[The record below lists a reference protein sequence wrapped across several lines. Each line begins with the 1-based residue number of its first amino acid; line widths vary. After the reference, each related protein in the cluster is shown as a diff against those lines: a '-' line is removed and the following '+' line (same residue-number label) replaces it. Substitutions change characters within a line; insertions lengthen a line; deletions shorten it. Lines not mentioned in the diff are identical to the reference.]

1 MKRYTTI
8 IFTLLIL
15 GSLFEFLIFTYVYN
29 ERYQAGY
36 KDGVEKMVNVIDSAF
51 NNQNKIVAN
60 GMEK

>member
-1 MKRYTTI
+1 MSI
-8 IFTLLIL
+8 
-15 GSLFEFLIFTYVYN
+15 FEFLAFTYVYN